1 MGYDKKQLLEHYN
14 KWKKQYMAKGG
25 REPCLHQMYEEEQH
39 IDNND
44 ILHFLQ
50 HLNKVDAGQIS
61 QERQHEQNNIM
72 VTA

>member
-1 MGYDKKQLLEHYN
+1 MQYN
-14 KWKKQYMAKGG
+14 IRRHKSIGVNTINFT
-25 REPCLHQMYEEEQH
+25 PLSLHPYNLQNQEEQH